1 MKVLHVITSLRTG
14 GAERLVLDL
23 TAKMREAGIETDI
36 AVFDGTQTP
45 LMDEARKREINPI
58 ILGTGYRSM
67 YDPRHVIR
75 LGKIIGKYDLVN
87 THNYTPQIFTA
98 LASGRRGKPVIVTT
112 EHNTDNRRRG
122 NMLFRIPDHIMYR
135 RYDSVICCSEPVRSN
150 MADYLGTQEKMVTIA
165 NGINLTPF
173 LTIPENSGHNGR
185 KNILMVAAFRPQKDH
200 LTALRAL
207 SLLPA
212 EVGMTFAGE
221 GETMDAV
228 KAEASRLGL
237 DNRVTFAGNITDI
250 PGACREAD
258 AMLLSTRYE
267 GLSLSSIEAMASGRP
282 FVATDVNGITEN
294 TGDGAL
300 LVPPGSPREMAE
312 ALRLTL
318 YDPGF
323 ARSLGEKGRRQAQR
337 FDISTTTKLYISHY
351 QTLLAK

>member
-1 MKVLHVITSLRTG
+1 
-14 GAERLVLDL
+14 
-23 TAKMREAGIETDI
+23 
-36 AVFDGTQTP
+36 
-45 LMDEARKREINPI
+45 
-58 ILGTGYRSM
+58 
-67 YDPRHVIR
+67 
-75 LGKIIGKYDLVN
+75 
-87 THNYTPQIFTA
+87 
-98 LASGRRGKPVIVTT
+98 
-112 EHNTDNRRRG
+112 
-122 NMLFRIPDHIMYR
+122 
-135 RYDSVICCSEPVRSN
+135 
-150 MADYLGTQEKMVTIA
+150 
-165 NGINLTPF
+165 
-173 LTIPENSGHNGR
+173 
-185 KNILMVAAFRPQKDH
+185 
-200 LTALRAL
+200 
-207 SLLPA
+207 
-212 EVGMTFAGE
+212 MTFAGE